1 VLITVRTN
9 MKESQYIN
17 LTHTKAL
24 MAVIGPLAFV
34 LFFFFSLQSD
44 IARNQEKIEGNTAS
58 IGKLEARMESMSDLL
73 QENNTN
79 IKLIQLQ
86 MTHMAEMMAGR
97 VVPLEEE

>member
-1 VLITVRTN
+1 L
-9 MKESQYIN
+9 KEPQYIN

-24 MAVIGPLAFV
+24 LAVTGPLVFV

-44 IARNQEKIEGNTAS
+44 IARNKEKIEGNTAS
-58 IGKLEARMESMSDLL
+58 IEKLEARMESMSDLL

-86 MTHMAEMMAGR
+86 MAHMYEKMSGSTL
-97 VVPLEEE
+97 PTQKE